1 MFLHT
6 THVEARPDYR
16 PYLRFNNGAAGE
28 VTLVDELRGEMFE
41 PLKDETLFATA
52 RQDDTLG
59 TGKTGDKPQFPQPDL
74 KTADLARVTDT
85 PRRTIE
91 RWLQQLKA
99 AGQIEFR
106 GAPKTGGYHA
116 KP

>member
-16 PYLRFNNGAAGE
+16 PYLRFNNRAAGE

-59 TGKTGDKPQFPQPDL
+59 TGKTGDKPQFPQPGL

-106 GAPKTGGYHA
+106 GAPKTGGYNA